1 MTSDHCRVSCTCRMN
16 KHRPF
21 RKRLSDYHLEEER
34 DVKRPK
40 RSRHDIDTTK
50 LQQSR
55 YQYCSILPDVKEL
68 HITDKISPHVKP
80 NIAKGKYDGWQH
92 YLSTQFNLLREDFV
106 APLRRAVLEYENG
119 DSTSCTSVYQEAK
132 FTGMVVDENGVLL
145 TVKFDTT
152 ISKSFKNG
160 TLLCFSSDNFNTI
173 LFATVVS
180 HREENQTEE
189 FSDQHVD
196 QIIQVKV
203 NVESDR
209 DNLGILGINACGCIS
224 NSQTYA
230 VIESPAHYE
239 TYYHVLKCL
248 QKVNPHEMPFTDY
261 LIAYKHEM
269 RCPSYLARNAYFD
282 MAEVLKLSGN
292 NSRPCFNIINK
303 DCWPSHNIKGLDES
317 QVEALKLAFTH
328 EVALIQGPP
337 GTGKTYIGGKI
348 MEALLTNK
356 AEWDPDGNS
365 PILVVSYTNQ
375 ALDQFFEKI
384 IDIKS
389 KLNNRLYYHGGLQKE
404 LKCNPREIVRIGGGC
419 NEAVSC
425 YSLKNLKSVDWK
437 RGLNKKGKLIF
448 VTNDKHNN
456 FLCAQ
461 KSKFEKMNKKINHKI
476 ALYFNSSPTVEDLSE
491 FIDPVHLGQLKCMH
505 KSPDKCIGVWLQGK
519 DYKMTRLALS
529 RRSTGNHPSSKNA
542 FMRSNYHNMCHTK
555 ESQQLVSYTKAE
567 AQSIAN
573 INSLS
578 IGERIKL
585 FNLWIKQFRHHQYN
599 EICTLIEDFNKIHK
613 IFIDSRDRK
622 HFEMLQKAHVIC
634 MTTTG
639 AAKHKHLLEKLKP
652 KIVIAEEAAEVLE
665 SHIIA
670 CLTTATKHLILIGD
684 DQQLRPNPSEHLLD
698 NNYYKFGIS
707 LFERLRNN
715 GVPCA
720 SLLTQHR
727 MRPEIADLV
736 RRHVYDNELKD
747 HPSVKEYD
755 DIKGITTNM
764 YFFDHIYPEK
774 MDENN
779 KSYYNE
785 EEGNFVIKLCRYLL
799 KHYKYNK
806 ITVVTAYTSQVRLL
820 KERIKGEKRN
830 FSTGTLEMGC
840 NENHVEVKTIDNY
853 QGEENNIIILSLVR
867 SNEDNNIG
875 FLMSKNR
882 TCVALSR
889 AKEGLYCFGNFTALA
904 KKSTLW
910 KNIVTDLQKKK
921 KIGSVLQ
928 LCCVNHQLSITNI
941 TKPKDFEKV
950 PEGGC
955 WRRCNKYLDCRH
967 RCMLKCHITDQD
979 HKDYQCKKTCLNKC
993 ENCGGPCKHKCY
1005 IPCSSQQCKA
1015 LVEKVI
1021 PKCNRGQLVPC
1032 YMEPGQFECN
1042 KTQFGAVLSSEKCN
1056 MKVTKYFQICKHVTE
1071 LPCCDSHL
1079 TECPVKCNT
1088 VLLCGHRCS
1097 GTCHEC
1103 HQGRLHKPCMFHV
1116 SKLLCG
1122 HETTMKC
1129 SSAMV
1134 EPYPSCSHRCESF
1147 CPHKKC
1153 SHKCQDPCKPCN
1165 NPCDWQCPHYK
1176 CTRKCH
1182 EKCNRPR
1189 CYEPC
1194 QRLNKCHH
1202 PCIGVCGERC
1212 PDVCKFCDEEQF
1224 LQLYVSLNQ
1233 FKTKEDTT
1241 YIQLDCGHLFKRTE
1255 LDPWVDARSKEFQ
1268 LISCPKCNQPIH
1280 LNQRRYANAIRRTY
1294 DDITE
1299 IRHMM
1304 SEDVE
1309 TNVKI
1314 EALKRYHMTITDV
1327 MKVLDLTNLK
1337 TLFLGLSYEE
1347 LQQFQIPAV
1356 SSNNIKFNQ
1365 EVQKF
1370 IENKNNWLSAIN
1382 VIINLFNS
1390 ILSLLKSSRGN
1401 SDIKKSLQVLLEF
1414 TATNHTSLSLQVIQD
1429 VTREQK
1435 RLALWTMANQLKREI
1450 PDPPDLQIVKQVE
1463 NVLVPIEPGRFKPLL
1478 PQLTKHLYS
1487 ILSKLADKY
1496 GTALVDEEYISTP
1509 KLPLLYTGR
1518 WTQCSEGH
1526 YYCIP
1531 QQLPEVPCDFSTS
1544 QCPCCTEYDDD
1555 NEDMDVVNASR

>member
-1 MTSDHCRVSCTCRMN
+1 MN